1 MSLQNSQQIS
11 DVKVLLNK
19 GMDGNG
25 IVSIE
30 KTGTQDNIDT
40 YTITYEDGGK
50 DTFTVTNG
58 KSINSIVK
66 TGTSGLVDT
75 YTITFNDTQTATF
88 TVTNGRSI
96 VSITKTGSSG
106 GVDTYTI
113 AYNDST
119 SSTFT
124 VTNGTVATGVS
135 YDDTSTHL
143 QSSNVQSAIE
153 NLTTLVNLK
162 VNKNNGTMIGS
173 LNLTGSDSSDHPRM
187 VMTTP
192 VSQMQAYGNQIH
204 PQTSDTNVIYD
215 ITLPADD
222 GTVALTKQ
230 IERSNSQPFSDY
242 NNIRLD
248 KFGKMRTL
256 TISGTG
262 IKTGTQGNLLDSN
275 NNIISLPSADYP
287 STAISGTGIGR
298 VSGADYPLFVYIS
311 NYGEIKFEIFNGSDY
326 VYLYAL
332 SGTEIHA
339 TITYMVS

>member
-40 YTITYEDGGK
+40 YTITYGDGGK

-58 KSINSIVK
+58 KSINSIAK

-135 YDDTSTHL
+135 YDNTSSGMSATNVQGAIDELKTGLNGKASTSDVARSDDTLTDYSNVRIERFGKVRIVHFYQSGMK
-143 QSSNVQSAIE
+143 QSS
-153 NLTTLVNLK
+153 
-162 VNKNNGTMIGS
+162 
-173 LNLTGSDSSDHPRM
+173 
-187 VMTTP
+187 
-192 VSQMQAYGNQIH
+192 
-204 PQTSDTNVIYD
+204 QTHNVI
-215 ITLPADD
+215 
-222 GTVALTKQ
+222 
-230 IERSNSQPFSDY
+230 N
-242 NNIRLD
+242 
-248 KFGKMRTL
+248 
-256 TISGTG
+256 
-262 IKTGTQGNLLDSN
+262 GNGDVVY
-275 NNIISLPSADYP
+275 IPSADRPKNIVKGYGFYTGSNG
-287 STAISGTGIGR
+287 STAGVGTFPVQIT
-298 VSGADYPLFVYIS
+298 IS
-311 NYGEIKFEIFNGSDY
+311 NYGYISMTYIKNDQTNY
-326 VYLYAL
+326 VDE
-332 SGTEIHA
+332 TNA
-339 TITYMVS
+339 TINGMVAYIVE